1 MTVMGA
7 FHLGV
12 NHPSLYRAIHV
23 REAGVTKASRQREEF
38 QQVVKMTRSEL
49 ARKNLELLELL
60 TQEILENESF
70 AKRIPKGAAVFVLPE
85 NDPDL
90 AAANRKLAQR
100 ARREGKKV
108 VLVRLE
114 LVPKTAYIPQLTVL
128 KPTR

>member
-1 MTVMGA
+1 
-7 FHLGV
+7 
-12 NHPSLYRAIHV
+12 
-23 REAGVTKASRQREEF
+23 
-38 QQVVKMTRSEL
+38 MTRSEL
-49 ARKNLELLELL
+49 ARKNLELVELL
-60 TQEILENESF
+60 THEILENESF

-85 NDPDL
+85 NDPEL

-100 ARREGKKV
+100 ARKEGKKV

>member
-1 MTVMGA
+1 
-7 FHLGV
+7 
-12 NHPSLYRAIHV
+12 
-23 REAGVTKASRQREEF
+23 
-38 QQVVKMTRSEL
+38 MTRSEL
-49 ARKNLELLELL
+49 ARKNLELVELL

-85 NDPDL
+85 NDAEL

-100 ARREGKKV
+100 ARKEGKKV
-108 VLVRLE
+108 VLVRLD